1 MRSYSELIKIPD
13 YYDRILYL
21 MLGQIPSEET
31 FGGHRWMN
39 QVLYRSKE
47 WKDIRREVIIRDN
60 ACDLGCGDHMLD
72 RYILI
77 HHINP
82 ITIEDIEER
91 RENIFDM
98 ENLICVSHST
108 HNIIHYGRE
117 ADIKALK
124 MFSVERR
131 PGDTKLW

>member
-1 MRSYSELIKIPD
+1 MISLRSYSELIKIPD

-108 HNIIHYGRE
+108 HNMIHYGRE
-117 ADIKALK
+117 AD
-124 MFSVERR
+124 
-131 PGDTKLW
+131 TKLW